1 MQTAYHTTT
10 TVLPGKRIEV
20 SAPELKEG
28 DLVQVFVVST
38 KEATSSA
45 RPREFGIDIIESLNG
60 YRYFQSVEEVD
71 RYINEERDSWER

>member
-10 TVLPGKRIEV
+10 TVLPGNRIEV
-20 SAPELKEG
+20 TAPELKEG
-28 DLVQVFVVST
+28 QEVQVIVVA
-38 KEATSSA
+38 KPEAASPA
-45 RPREFGIDIIESLNG
+45 PPREFGIDIIESLNG